1 MHRYVCLGLGAK
13 DCGVVTMEVEK
24 GRFFHLLWEQGSL
37 LLVNNLIFLQK
48 QDNSQMSFR
57 GQFQH
62 LIVSLLTFLLM
73 NVNRAVDKSF
83 VFLECSL

>member
-1 MHRYVCLGLGAK
+1 MPGSWGQRPWSRDHEGGKR
-13 DCGVVTMEVEK
+13 EV
-24 GRFFHLLWEQGSL
+24 FWERGSL
-37 LLVNNLIFLQK
+37 LLVNNLVFLQK
-48 QDNSQMSFR
+48 QENSQMSFR

>member
-1 MHRYVCLGLGAK
+1 
-13 DCGVVTMEVEK
+13 MEVEK

-37 LLVNNLIFLQK
+37 LPVNNLIFLQK